1 MEAPCEGDLGVRTAG
16 DTRSLIQAGRFGPS
30 DRVWQSALTQRTL
43 VRLMRC
49 GVPANLSTMNQPLIF
64 FSLAIAVSIGGFS
77 NSADAAARK
86 FFKPTLLG
94 DTLAAC
100 SGASSGCGKPVADH
114 YCRSKGYAPALNY
127 RLNRSDGGGAQ
138 ARTIDNEL
146 VTISASS
153 PTFVFVKCFTSETLD
168 RQ

>member
-1 MEAPCEGDLGVRTAG
+1 MRLLVPATLCGMNQF
-16 DTRSLIQAGRFGPS
+16 SLS
-30 DRVWQSALTQRTL
+30 VCLALT
-43 VRLMRC
+43 V
-49 GVPANLSTMNQPLIF
+49 F
-64 FSLAIAVSIGGFS
+64 IGAFPDG
-77 NSADAAARK
+77 ADAAARK

-100 SGASSGCGKPVADH
+100 SAASSGCGKPVADH
-114 YCRSKGYAPALNY
+114 YCRTKGYASALNY

-146 VTISASS
+146 VAISASS
-153 PTFVFVKCFTSETLD
+153 PTFVFVKCFSSESID